1 MTEPVLIKIACVV
14 GAVIAYG
21 LLRWRL
27 MQATH
32 EFRIRAGCE
41 ADRLVEDPRVHP
53 RARASLSGLADLVY
67 RPAAPWILL
76 ILLVVAMFLPA
87 RKLRGVRPSDDAE
100 TAAKIALLNTKL
112 VFSSITTSPLAC
124 VLAIV
129 VLAMGL
135 LARSSVGA
143 VEDRVSTLNINAGLF
158 PNSGAG
164 YSRSA

>member
-1 MTEPVLIKIACVV
+1 MTEPVLIKIAFII

-32 EFRIRAGCE
+32 GFRIQAGCE
-41 ADRLVEDPRVHP
+41 ADRLAEDPRVHP

-67 RPAAPWILL
+67 RPAAPWLLL
-76 ILLVVAMFLPA
+76 ILLVVAMLQPV
-87 RKLRGVRPSDDAE
+87 RKLRDVRLSDDAE

-112 VFSSITTSPLAC
+112 IFASITTSPPAC

-143 VEDRVSTLNINAGLF
+143 VEDRISTLNVNVRFF